1 MSTRPS
7 PVTVTVTGAAGQIAY
22 SLLFRLAAGDVFGD
36 RPVAL
41 RLLEIP
47 AARQAA
53 EGVAMELSD
62 SAFPL
67 LDSITVTDDQD
78 EGFAGAEAVFL
89 VGAKPRGKG
98 EERSD
103 LLVGNGKIFGPQ
115 GQAIARN
122 ASPDVRV
129 LVVGNPANTN
139 AAILDAHAGLA
150 AGQVTAM
157 TRLDHNRAL
166 AQLADKL
173 GATTPRLTNMTVWG
187 NHSSTQ
193 FPDVAEL
200 RLDGEPVADS
210 LDRSWVDEEFIPRV
224 ARRGGEIIEVR
235 GSSSAA
241 SAASSAVDHMH
252 DWFHGTPD
260 GDWVSVALRS
270 DGSYGIPEGLFASF
284 PCRAVNGTWEIVRDL
299 ELDER
304 QQERIRAT
312 VEELESELATVRDGG
327 ML

>member
-1 MSTRPS
+1 MSTATT
-7 PVTVTVTGAAGQIAY
+7 PVTVAVTGAAGQIAY
-22 SLLFRLAAGDVFGD
+22 SLLFRVAAGDAFGD

-47 AARQAA
+47 DARRAA

-67 LDSITVTDDQD
+67 VDSITVTDDPE
-78 EGFAGAEAVFL
+78 EGFAGADAVFL

-103 LLVGNGKIFGPQ
+103 LLIGNGKIFGPQ

-139 AAILDAHAGLA
+139 AAILDAHAGLS

-166 AQLADKL
+166 AQLAEKL
-173 GATTPRLTNMTVWG
+173 GTSTTRLTNMTVWG

-193 FPDVAEL
+193 FPDIAEL
-200 RLDGEPVADS
+200 RMDGDPVAES
-210 LDRSWVDEEFIPRV
+210 LERTWVDEEFIPRV
-224 ARRGGEIIEVR
+224 AQRGSEIIDVR

-252 DWFHGTPD
+252 DWFHGTPE
-260 GDWVSVALRS
+260 GDWVSVAMRS

-284 PCRAVNGTWEIVRDL
+284 PCRSVNGTWEIVQGL
-299 ELDER
+299 ELGER
-304 QQERIRAT
+304 QQQRIRAT
-312 VEELESELATVRDGG
+312 ADELSSELNTVREAG